1 LRLVLKG
8 QSQTTLQGSGT
19 ETVSETT
26 ADVAVPTTSD
36 SQNQSAPQA

>member
-19 ETVSETT
+19 AE
-26 ADVAVPTTSD
+26 AAAPTTPASD
-36 SQNQSAPQA
+36 TQQA